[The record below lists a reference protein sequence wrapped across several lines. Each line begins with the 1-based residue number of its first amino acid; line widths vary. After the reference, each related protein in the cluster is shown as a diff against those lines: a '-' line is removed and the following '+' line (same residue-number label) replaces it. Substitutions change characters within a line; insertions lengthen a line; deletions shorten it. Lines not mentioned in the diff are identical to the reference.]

1 MFTYVYIYICIYI
14 YLYIYVYTYIYIYT
28 YMYIYVYIYTHV
40 YTYMHVCICLL
51 VYKRLH
57 QYYPFIEPGLAKI
70 FGHDGRYEY
79 GDRGK
84 ASQLL
89 DTMQLEKVPTDIE
102 VILCFD
108 VTRAITNTAVQH

>member
-1 MFTYVYIYICIYI
+1 M
-14 YLYIYVYTYIYIYT
+14 YIYIYSC
-28 YMYIYVYIYTHV
+28 IHIYT
-40 YTYMHVCICLL
+40 HVCICLL

-57 QYYPFIEPGLAKI
+57 QYYPFIEPRLAKI